1 MPNGNG
7 ATSKWIIALSVSIIL
22 AIGGWAFAAVNGSKA
37 NHIEKNTVRIDRNTL
52 DIGVLKTQGGV
63 IITKLEYLE
72 KAIGE
77 VKELVKK

>member
-1 MPNGNG
+1 MPNGNN
-7 ATSKWIIALSVSIIL
+7 TVKWIIALSISIIM
-22 AIGGWAFAAVNGSKA
+22 AFAGWTFAAVNGSRA

>member
-1 MPNGNG
+1 MPNGNS
-7 ATSKWIIALSVSIIL
+7 TSKWIIALSISIIL

-37 NHIEKNTVRIDRNTL
+37 NHIEKNTVRIDLNTM